1 MKLSLYGTILIAA
14 LALICQGC
22 GENRIEK
29 SASQTQ
35 PAQQLVS
42 DLQSTLAQARENL
55 DREKERN
62 FELMERVQVLLEKL
76 KETESRIGGQQP
88 TETARAT
95 DPGERKRIEL
105 MGAKALA
112 EYRAEQFR
120 RRLDQLNRDLDLK
133 ENELEAIRQNS
144 SKKDLEVTELRRN
157 IEELQAAD
165 KNRTEQLNAKLGQIT
180 RDLEERTEAATRFK
194 KDLDEKTELLAAL
207 KNAVS
212 DATKLKANAEAEIAR
227 LSGDLREALTQL
239 EASQS
244 QVAQY
249 RQELML
255 VKSNLEKTQ
264 IDADRLHQ
272 EVGNWQNETDRSRN
286 ETEQMRQ
293 TADSF
298 KKQAEQFWGEAE
310 RSRQESEQLRAEM
323 ERARQEIVLFRVEA
337 DRARQEANDLKV
349 QVSELGGKLQTLE
362 AKLQPPDDGRPSSI
376 DLLLENP
383 RTEGARGPTSNL
395 Y

>member
-14 LALICQGC
+14 VALICQGC
-22 GENRIEK
+22 GENRIDK

-42 DLQSTLAQARENL
+42 DLQSTLAQARGNL
-55 DREKERN
+55 EREKERN
-62 FELMERVQVLLEKL
+62 LELMERVQVLLDKL
-76 KETESRIGGQQP
+76 KETEGRISVQQP
-88 TETARAT
+88 AEPAKAA
-95 DPGERKRIEL
+95 DPGEKKRIEL

-133 ENELEAIRQNS
+133 ESELEAIRQNS
-144 SKKDLEVTELRRN
+144 SKKDLEVSELRRN
-157 IEELQAAD
+157 IEELQEAD
-165 KNRTEQLNAKLGQIT
+165 KNRTGQLNAKLEQIT
-180 RDLEERTEAATRFK
+180 RDLEERTQAATRFK

-227 LSGDLREALTQL
+227 LSADLREALTQL

-249 RQELML
+249 QHELML
-255 VKSNLEKTQ
+255 AKNSLEQAQ
-264 IDADRLHQ
+264 IDTDRLRQ
-272 EVGNWQNETDRSRN
+272 EVGNWQNETERSRN
-286 ETEQMRQ
+286 ETEQMGQ
-293 TADSF
+293 TAESY
-298 KKQAEQFWGEAE
+298 KKQAEQFWGESE
-310 RSRQESEQLRAEM
+310 RSRQENEQLRTEM

-337 DRARQEANDLKV
+337 DRARQEANELKV

-383 RTEGARGPTSNL
+383 KSEGARGPTSNL